1 MHFNVTKTVKVVDT
15 IDVPE
20 WLTLA
25 LNGQKI
31 DAIKALRATIGA
43 EDISGNKISLC
54 HLKRIVDSVMT
65 TTSTFTYA
73 GEITDIELR

>member
-31 DAIKALRATIGA
+31 DAIKALRATVGA
-43 EDISGNKISLC
+43 DSLGHTISLC
-54 HLKRIVDSVMT
+54 HLKRIVESVMT
-65 TTSTFTYA
+65 TTSTFTYS